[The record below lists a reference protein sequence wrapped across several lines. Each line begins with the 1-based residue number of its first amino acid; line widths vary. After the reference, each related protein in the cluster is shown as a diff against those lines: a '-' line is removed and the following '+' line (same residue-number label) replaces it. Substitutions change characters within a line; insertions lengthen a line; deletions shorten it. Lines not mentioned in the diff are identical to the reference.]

1 MLVQKKK
8 KEKSQHSI
16 DLGRTNKAPFAF
28 FFFHERS
35 DCSISKQRHTHA
47 PKRELPLMK
56 QDEKEEEDAAAADGA
71 FIADEQGKPIVVI
84 VDLFNSS
91 STSSS
96 VCAAARARRRRM
108 HWGGGARS
116 GCVSCG
122 GEKLLAMKRLKRQVF
137 TYFSKRLI

>member
-1 MLVQKKK
+1 
-8 KEKSQHSI
+8 
-16 DLGRTNKAPFAF
+16 
-28 FFFHERS
+28 
-35 DCSISKQRHTHA
+35 
-47 PKRELPLMK
+47 
-56 QDEKEEEDAAAADGA
+56 
-71 FIADEQGKPIVVI
+71 
-84 VDLFNSS
+84 LFNSS

-108 HWGGGARS
+108 HWGGGGARS